1 MRLDGSA
8 ENAGVDNTAPSSNN
22 EAIWFT

>member
-1 MRLDGSA
+1 MRLDGGA